1 MNINTSY
8 LCLSLFVSYNV
19 RVIESMRIISCVI
32 TCVVIYGDNNVFSVR
47 VCNLGTKYAHKYK
60 TCTSYLVQRWNLL

>member
-1 MNINTSY
+1 MNINASY

-32 TCVVIYGDNNVFSVR
+32 TCVVIYVDNIVFSVR
-47 VCNLGTKYAHKYK
+47 VLQFRYNI
-60 TCTSYLVQRWNLL
+60 CTLIQSMY

>member
-1 MNINTSY
+1 MNINASY

-32 TCVVIYGDNNVFSVR
+32 PCVVIYVDNNVFSVR
-47 VCNLGTKYAHKYK
+47 VLQFRYK
-60 TCTSYLVQRWNLL
+60 ICTQIQNMY